1 MGHKIENELKRPRG
15 ANTFKGKI
23 FRDPTLTP
31 VALPFALIVVPTR
44 ELAIQV
50 YSDMVDLAVATS
62 IQPAALYGGTLRN
75 DQADMLSKGCDIL
88 VATPG
93 RLIDMLQGSFI
104 DGVKTLSFE
113 HLSHIVWDEADELLS
128 IGFAKQ
134 MRKILDMA
142 LYEPPVHH
150 WFFSSQ
156 YEEEHMTKAKTLI
169 DFKYIYMWFDM
180 PPGGAQ
186 IRYSNAKQIFIK
198 VANEDQSERFNALES
213 IIGNNA
219 WMKHVV
225 LCRTHA
231 TVEVIHAHLAALGLS
246 FRSTHGG
253 YSQEKREEAMLRFKK
268 NEIAVLVS
276 TFGIGGRG
284 LKLKGA
290 AVIVFWEMPETLDQY
305 KWCLGRVGR

>member
-1 MGHKIENELKRPRG
+1 MGQKIENELKRPRG
-15 ANTFKGKI
+15 ANTFKGRMI
-23 FRDPTLTP
+23 RDPTLTP

-50 YSDMVDLAVATS
+50 YSDMTDLAVLS
-62 IQPAALYGGTLRN
+62 WIQPAALYGGTSRK
-75 DQADMLSKGCDIL
+75 DQADMLSRGRDIL

-104 DGVKTLSFE
+104 DGVKTLSLE
-113 HLSHIVWDEADELLS
+113 YLSHIVWDEADELLS
-128 IGFAKQ
+128 IGFADE

-156 YEEEHMTKAKTLI
+156 YEEEHIAKAKTLI
-169 DFKYIYMWFDM
+169 DSEHIYMTFDM
-180 PPGGAQ
+180 PGGDAA
-186 IRYSNAKQIFIK
+186 IRYSVAKQIFIK
-198 VANEDQSERFNALES
+198 VGEDQSERFNALEN
-213 IIGNNA
+213 IIGNNPNT
-219 WMKHVV
+219 KCII

-231 TVEVIHAHLAALGLS
+231 TVEEIHAHFTALELS

-253 YSQEKREEAMLRFKK
+253 YSQEKREEAMLKFNK
-268 NEIAVLVS
+268 NSIAILVS
-276 TFGIGGRG
+276 TMGIGGRG
-284 LKLKGA
+284 LNLKDVGC
-290 AVIVFWEMPETLDQY
+290 IIFWEMPESLDQY